1 MELVF
6 EGSAGPEIAGEFF
19 EAWPD
24 GAFGEFLGRGDVP
37 DQLVGRIFGGAEKFG
52 EGEFGFAEAAASD
65 EDAEAFGGVE
75 DFELA
80 GVETEFECGEARV
93 GRGWRV
99 RVHECD

>member
-1 MELVF
+1 MLF

-65 EDAEAFGGVE
+65 EDAEAFWAVE
-75 DFELA
+75 DLELT
-80 GVETEFECGEARV
+80 GVETEFSFARARV
-93 GRGWRV
+93 GRGWQV
-99 RVHECD
+99 GHGCEG